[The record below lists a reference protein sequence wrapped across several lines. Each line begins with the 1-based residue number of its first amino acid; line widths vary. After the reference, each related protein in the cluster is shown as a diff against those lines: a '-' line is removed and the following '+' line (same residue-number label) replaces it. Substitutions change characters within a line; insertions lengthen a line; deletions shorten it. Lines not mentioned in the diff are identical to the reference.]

1 LLNRDNVGDW
11 ITGFYGYAMNLFVEL
26 TIIRQGLQLIWRLG
40 HHVVVCKLDSKTV
53 LFLICDANTRYHPH
67 VAIITKIKDY
77 MSKPWRLHF
86 CHVLREGNKCVDV
99 LARIESSHEDNFVQW
114 DTPPQQLYSL

>member
-1 LLNRDNVGDW
+1 
-11 ITGFYGYAMNLFVEL
+11 MNLFVEL

-40 HHVVVCKLDSKTV
+40 HRDVVCKLDSKTV
-53 LFLICDANTRYHPH
+53 LFLICDANIRYHPH
-67 VAIITKIKDY
+67 VAIIIKIKDY
-77 MSKPWRLHF
+77 RSKPWRLHF

-114 DTPPQQLYSL
+114 DTPPQQLHSLLLVVVVGVVYIRL